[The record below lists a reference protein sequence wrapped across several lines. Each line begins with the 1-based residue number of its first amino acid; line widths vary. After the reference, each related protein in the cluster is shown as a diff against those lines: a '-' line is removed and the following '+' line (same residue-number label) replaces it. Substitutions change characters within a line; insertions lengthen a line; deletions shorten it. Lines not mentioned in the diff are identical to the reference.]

1 MVIISRYWKKKADK
15 KIYIVSLEVSVCPI
29 CGEVLIVIGSRTR
42 KVVENESETVIL
54 VIRRL
59 RCKKC
64 RVIHHELPDM
74 VVPYKRHGAETIGR
88 AVSGETDACSKRTI
102 QRIRAWWSACCL
114 YFESILTSLR
124 EKYGAALSMKSAPK
138 EIIRAVV
145 NAHLWPQTRS
155 AVTPA

>member
-1 MVIISRYWKKKADK
+1 MVIINHYWKKKVGK

-29 CGEVLIVIGSRTR
+29 CGEVLIVIGSRLR
-42 KVVENESETVIL
+42 KVIENETDTVVL

-59 RCKKC
+59 RCKQC

-74 VVPYKRHGAETIGR
+74 VVPYKRHSAETVEK
-88 AVSGETDACSKRTI
+88 AVSGETDDCSKRMI
-102 QRIRAWWSACCL
+102 QRIRAWWAACCV

-124 EKYGAALSMKSAPK
+124 EKYGAALSQKSAPK

-155 AVTPA
+155 VMTPA